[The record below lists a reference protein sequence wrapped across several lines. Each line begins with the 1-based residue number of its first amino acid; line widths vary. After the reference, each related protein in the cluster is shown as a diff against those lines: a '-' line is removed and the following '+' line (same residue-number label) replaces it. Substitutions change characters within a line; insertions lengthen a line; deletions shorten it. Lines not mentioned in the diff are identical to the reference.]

1 MATIHI
7 VNLVPIGFDLL
18 SDSESFMKE
27 LSSETELSIQGGLP
41 SSPACVIAA
50 YGVGVALSG
59 AALWGFE
66 KGYKYAEGKGWK

>member
-7 VNLVPIGFDLL
+7 ANLRPIGFDLL

-41 SSPACVIAA
+41 STPACVIGA
-50 YGVGVALSG
+50 YAVGTALSA

-66 KGYKYAEGKGWK
+66 KGYNFAKDRGWK